1 MPLYIVTGAN
11 RGIGLEFV
19 RQLVTTPNA
28 AVIATIRSSSTD
40 DSDLRQFHASLTNGS
55 SLHVLHCD
63 TSSPESIASF
73 ASSAIPLVK
82 SSGGKVDLLINNAG
96 INATSSDNALTFL
109 DDPSS
114 LTKHTKTNVL
124 GPMSIAKHFL
134 PYLSQGSVVLN
145 LTSGLG
151 SLGRGIVK
159 CTTYAISKASLN
171 MASVHLA
178 GHEDVVR
185 QGVRVLVCDPGWVKT
200 RMGGPEAMIEAEVS
214 VKGMLN
220 VVRKA
225 SKGEDGVEVGK
236 CKFYLYDGSDVQW

>member
-1 MPLYIVTGAN
+1 MPLYIITGAN

-28 AVIATIRSSSTD
+28 TVIATTRSTSTD
-40 DSDLRQFHASLTNGS
+40 DSDLKQIKASQDGS
-55 SLHVLHCD
+55 SLHILHCE
-63 TSSPESIASF
+63 TSNTESIASF
-73 ASSAIPLVK
+73 ASSAIPLIK
-82 SSGGKVDLLINNAG
+82 SNGGKVDLLINNAG

-109 DDPSS
+109 DHPSS
-114 LTKHTKTNVL
+114 LTNHMNTNVL
-124 GPMSIAKHFL
+124 GPMSITKHFL
-134 PYLSQGSVVLN
+134 AYLSQGSVVFN

-178 GHEDVVR
+178 GHVDVMR
-185 QGVRVLVCDPGWVKT
+185 QGVRVIVCDPGWVKT

-214 VKGMLN
+214 VKGMLE

-225 SKGEDGVEVGK
+225 SIGKDGGEVGK
-236 CKFYLYDGSDVQW
+236 CKFYLYDGSEVQW